1 LSFSTLI
8 ASSVGIVPGSHGWYD
23 VNARAKG
30 IVPLKK
36 ILERNPKKLSARTG
50 TFELPPRA
58 VEIVPLSAKRF
69 SRFAVGLHWETF
81 EDELRSVYG
90 NRRGASSI
98 HDPRL
103 VDILLVTSLDRDPR
117 ITAQLAWNLPVNCG
131 DCHSAVASASG
142 DGRASS
148 H

>member
-1 LSFSTLI
+1 LI

-69 SRFAVGLHWETF
+69 SRFAVGLHW
-81 EDELRSVYG
+81 G
-90 NRRGASSI
+90 NVRGRIAIRVRKSARRII
-98 HDPRL
+98 HP
-103 VDILLVTSLDRDPR
+103 
-117 ITAQLAWNLPVNCG
+117 
-131 DCHSAVASASG
+131 
-142 DGRASS
+142 
-148 H
+148 